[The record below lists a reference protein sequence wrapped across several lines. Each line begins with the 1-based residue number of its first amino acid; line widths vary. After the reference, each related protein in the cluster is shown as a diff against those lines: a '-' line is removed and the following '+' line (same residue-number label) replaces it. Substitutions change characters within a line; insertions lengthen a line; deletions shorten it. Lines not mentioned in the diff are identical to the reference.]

1 MSRLI
6 LFHRG
11 TRWTYKGPVWWT
23 DRIEFWYDR
32 KFKHKCLFGSDI
44 FEWKGKK
51 EPGFF
56 FFLTRLL
63 TDSLIKLSGQKKR
76 KKREFSF
83 GERCMRLFYPRF
95 AIKFVIWFIILI
107 ILCMLATYYYIFPVI
122 GLWRYHWLFNPF
134 SQTSSLFWSE
144 IDKICIAFHLTV
156 LLCNYIRDWTR
167 CIIFC

>member
-11 TRWTYKGPVWWT
+11 TRWSYKGTVWWT

-107 ILCMLATYYYIFPVI
+107 ILGCMLTTHFYYIFPVI
-122 GLWRYHWLFNPF
+122 GLWRYHRLFNPF
-134 SQTSSLFWSE
+134 SRRIRFFDPKST
-144 IDKICIAFHLTV
+144 KYV